1 MTAGAALYGLPTP
14 AIIPGARAN
23 LCLVDLEAQSEV
35 GAGGYVSKSCNCCF
49 HGRMLRGRVLLT
61 LAGGQIAHREP
72 VLAEVRS
79 LSAR

>member
-1 MTAGAALYGLPTP
+1 
-14 AIIPGARAN
+14 
-23 LCLVDLEAQSEV
+23 
-35 GAGGYVSKSCNCCF
+35 
-49 HGRMLRGRVLLT
+49 MLRGRVLLT